1 MEKIR
6 LILRNGLDGAT
17 LAAAPTDFAL
27 VEGWTQG
34 SLTASPVGILPAGV
48 WGKVPAGDPYLAHIN
63 VLTDAPLGPGDFFE
77 LQSGAPIQPRLQ
89 YSPGPG
95 NSRIVLVRPT
105 DRLRFLV
112 APQANVVI
120 ELLIESIGG
129 VNELGSRLTA
139 WSERSQSTGG
149 VRSVRLGIPVALAA
163 WQGLL
168 HVIHDSPNADVITLP
183 TRSLVPLDAVLT
195 FSRTGAGV
203 PTLAAAAGDTIVP
216 GAVNQQVNRAVIVYN
231 NGEEWALVGT

>member
-1 MEKIR
+1 
-6 LILRNGLDGAT
+6 
-17 LAAAPTDFAL
+17 
-27 VEGWTQG
+27 
-34 SLTASPVGILPAGV
+34 
-48 WGKVPAGDPYLAHIN
+48 
-63 VLTDAPLGPGDFFE
+63 
-77 LQSGAPIQPRLQ
+77 
-89 YSPGPG
+89 
-95 NSRIVLVRPT
+95 VLVRPT
-105 DRLRFLV
+105 DRLRFVV

-139 WSERSQSTGG
+139 WSSAGG
-149 VRSVRLGIPVALAA
+149 RGQGASARCGSPIPVALAA

-183 TRSLVPLDAVLT
+183 TALAGAAGRGVHLLPHRGRGADA
-195 FSRTGAGV
+195 RR
-203 PTLAAAAGDTIVP
+203 AAGDTIVV